1 MTTGAQAQA
10 ATVAQPVRANMA
22 RLARSQHHMN
32 NAPMDLITLRLV
44 VAVADCGSISAG
56 SDRVRLALGAASA
69 RISALEAATG
79 VRIFERSSRGVLLTP
94 TGHMLVQRSRELLA
108 DAHRLTVD
116 LRDYSQGLQGHVR
129 VLANASSILELLPDR
144 LMRFSHS
151 HPHIRVDVEER
162 PSPEIPLALLDGRAD
177 LGIVDIAH
185 PLTGLQFQEL
195 ARDTLVLIV
204 PAGNPLARLP
214 RIALH
219 DALTEDFICLT
230 DGNALTTRL
239 TAAAAQLGLPIK
251 MRMQMRSFDAVCRM
265 VAGGLGVGVLPIEA
279 LAPQLAALPIKAVPL
294 ADPWARR
301 HLRLALREG
310 VPLSAATQHLVHV
323 LLARASG

>member
-1 MTTGAQAQA
+1 
-10 ATVAQPVRANMA
+10 
-22 RLARSQHHMN
+22 MN
-32 NAPMDLITLRLV
+32 SLPMDLITLRLV

-79 VRIFERSSRGVLLTP
+79 VRIFERSSRGVSLTP

-108 DAHRLTVD
+108 DAERLSVD
-116 LRDYSQGLQGHVR
+116 LRDYSRGLQGNVR
-129 VLANASSILELLPDR
+129 VLANASSLLELLPAR
-144 LMRFSHS
+144 LMRFSIS
-151 HPHIRVDVEER
+151 HPNIRVDVEER
-162 PSPEIPLALLDGRAD
+162 PSPDISLALLDGRAD

-185 PLTGLQFQEL
+185 PLLGIQLQEL
-195 ARDTLVLIV
+195 GRDTLVLIV
-204 PAGNPLARLP
+204 PAESPLALLSE
-214 RIALH
+214 IALQ

-239 TAAAAQLGLPIK
+239 TAAAAQIGRNIK

-279 LAPQLAALPIKAVPL
+279 LGPQLAALPIKAVPL
-294 ADPWARR
+294 SDPWARR
-301 HLRLALREG
+301 SLWLAWREG
-310 VPLSAATQHLVHV
+310 VPLSAVTRHLIQG
-323 LLARASG
+323 LLDETAD

>member
-1 MTTGAQAQA
+1 MPSPKPSPA
-10 ATVAQPVRANMA
+10 AYPHNP
-22 RLARSQHHMN
+22 
-32 NAPMDLITLRLV
+32 PMDLVTLRLV

-56 SDRVRLALGAASA
+56 SDRVQLALGAASA
-69 RISALEAATG
+69 RVSALEAATG
-79 VRIFERSSRGVLLTP
+79 VRIFERSSRGVQLTP

-116 LRDYSQGLQGHVR
+116 LHDYSQGLQGHVR

-144 LMRFSHS
+144 LMQFSRS
-151 HPHIRVDVEER
+151 HPHIRVDVQER

-185 PLTGLQFQEL
+185 PLMGLQFQDL
-195 ARDTLVLIV
+195 AHDTLVLIV
-204 PAGNPLARLP
+204 PDENPLAHRTEV
-214 RIALH
+214 ALQ

-239 TAAAAQLGLPIK
+239 TAVAAQIGQPIK
-251 MRMQMRSFDAVCRM
+251 MRMQMRSFDAICRM

-294 ADPWARR
+294 SDPWARR
-301 HLRLALREG
+301 THRLALREG
-310 VPLSAATQHLVHV
+310 VAPTAATQHLMQV
-323 LLARASG
+323 LLAPART

>member
-1 MTTGAQAQA
+1 
-10 ATVAQPVRANMA
+10 
-22 RLARSQHHMN
+22 MN
-32 NAPMDLITLRLV
+32 HLPMDLITLRLV

-69 RISALEAATG
+69 RISSLEAATG

-108 DAHRLTVD
+108 DADRLAVD
-116 LRDYSQGLQGHVR
+116 LRDYSQGFQGHVR
-129 VLANASSILELLPDR
+129 VLSNASAILEMLPER
-144 LMRFSHS
+144 LTQFARS

-185 PLTGLQFQEL
+185 PLTGLEFQDL
-195 ARDTLVLIV
+195 GRDTLVLVV
-204 PAGNPLARLP
+204 PAGSALANLP
-214 RIALH
+214 AIALQ

-239 TAAAAQLGLPIK
+239 TAAAARIGQPIR
-251 MRMQMRSFDAVCRM
+251 MRMQMRSFDGICRM

-279 LAPQLAALPIKAVPL
+279 LGPQLATLPIKAIAL
-294 ADPWARR
+294 SDEWATRR
-301 HLRLALREG
+301 LRLALREG
-310 VPLSAATQHLVHV
+310 VLPSAATRHLMKS
-323 LLARASG
+323 LLAPAGT

>member
-1 MTTGAQAQA
+1 
-10 ATVAQPVRANMA
+10 
-22 RLARSQHHMN
+22 MN
-32 NAPMDLITLRLV
+32 HTPMDLVTLRLL

-56 SDRVRLALGAASA
+56 SDRVQLALGAAST
-69 RISALEAATG
+69 RISALESATG
-79 VRIFERSSRGVLLTP
+79 VRIFERSSRGVQLTP

-108 DAHRLTVD
+108 DAQRLTMD
-116 LRDYSQGLQGHVR
+116 LHDYSQGLQGHVR

-144 LMRFSHS
+144 LMQFSRS

-185 PLTGLQFQEL
+185 PLMGLQFQDL
-195 ARDTLVLIV
+195 GRDTLVLIV
-204 PAGNPLARLP
+204 PERSPLATRSEV
-214 RIALH
+214 ALQE
-219 DALTEDFICLT
+219 ALTEDFICLT

-239 TAAAAQLGLPIK
+239 TAAAAQIGQPVR
-251 MRMQMRSFDAVCRM
+251 MRMQMRSFDAICRM

-294 ADPWARR
+294 SDPWARR
-301 HLRLALREG
+301 SLRLALREG
-310 VPLSAATQHLVHV
+310 LPPSAATQHLMNV
-323 LLARASG
+323 LLAAVLG